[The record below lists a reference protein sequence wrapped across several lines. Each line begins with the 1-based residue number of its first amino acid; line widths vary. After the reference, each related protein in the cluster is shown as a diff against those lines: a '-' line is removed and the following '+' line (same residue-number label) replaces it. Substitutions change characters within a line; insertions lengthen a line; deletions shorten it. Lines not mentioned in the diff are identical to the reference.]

1 MSVAVT
7 AEEQTTCGS
16 AANEGKGPSDANETS
31 SLEVRHAAC
40 STRYGVHVPG
50 HKEQREMIFRTI
62 ELVPDA

>member
-7 AEEQTTCGS
+7 AEEQTTCES

-40 STRYGVHVPG
+40 STRYGVMYLDIRN
-50 HKEQREMIFRTI
+50 REMNFKAI